1 VQIYLSRSTQQTEQ
15 HRYRII
21 KKFDKFEIRKY
32 DAALFSS
39 VKLNKKGYKE
49 SSSEGFRI
57 LAGYIF
63 GDNET
68 QEKIAMTSPVVME
81 LGDTSKMMFMVPKNY
96 NLKNLPNP
104 KNSKI
109 VFEKEEEKII
119 AAIRFDGWADDEK
132 IEKYKTILMNEL
144 VKEKLNYLDKWN
156 KKRSALAE
164 NYIKSLSK
172 TKFIFPKYDSKKRTS
187 SWYAFVI
194 RHSKRDKLFNWLKSN
209 GIETLIHYPLPPY
222 KQECYSKIFKSK
234 RFPVS
239 DEIHKTCISLP
250 CNHLLSETEQQ
261 YIISKLLEFDKKN

>member
-1 VQIYLSRSTQQTEQ
+1 MKIVIIIISISVSTIAIAQIYLSRSTQHTEQ
-15 HRYRII
+15 HSYKVI

-39 VKLNKKGYKE
+39 VKLNQKGYKE

-68 QEKIAMTSPVVME
+68 KEKIAMTSPVVME

-132 IEKYKTILMNEL
+132 IQKYKTILMNEL
-144 VKEKLNYLDKWN
+144 VKEKLSYIN
-156 KKRSALAE
+156 KFSFLGY
-164 NYIKSLSK
+164 N
-172 TKFIFPKYDSKKRTS
+172 
-187 SWYAFVI
+187 
-194 RHSKRDKLFNWLKSN
+194 
-209 GIETLIHYPLPPY
+209 PPY
-222 KQECYSKIFKSK
+222 EVMNRRNEVVVELINYK
-234 RFPVS
+234 
-239 DEIHKTCISLP
+239 
-250 CNHLLSETEQQ
+250 
-261 YIISKLLEFDKKN
+261 

>member
-1 VQIYLSRSTQQTEQ
+1 MKAVIIIISILVLTAIAQFYLSRSTQQTEQ
-15 HRYRII
+15 HSYKVI

-68 QEKIAMTSPVVME
+68 NEKIAMTSPVVLE
-81 LGDTSKMMFMVPKNY
+81 LGDTTKMMFMVPKNY

-119 AAIRFDGWADDEK
+119 AAIRFDGWANDEK
-132 IEKYKTILMNEL
+132 IEKYKTILRNEL
-144 VKEKLNYLDKWN
+144 VKEKLNYIN
-156 KKRSALAE
+156 KFSFLGYNPPFEVMNRRNEVVVELI
-164 NYIKSLSK
+164 NYK
-172 TKFIFPKYDSKKRTS
+172 
-187 SWYAFVI
+187 
-194 RHSKRDKLFNWLKSN
+194 
-209 GIETLIHYPLPPY
+209 
-222 KQECYSKIFKSK
+222 
-234 RFPVS
+234 
-239 DEIHKTCISLP
+239 
-250 CNHLLSETEQQ
+250 
-261 YIISKLLEFDKKN
+261 

>member
-1 VQIYLSRSTQQTEQ
+1 MKIVIIIISISILIIAIAQIYLSRSTQQTEQ
-15 HRYRII
+15 HSYKVI

-39 VKLNKKGYKE
+39 VKLNQKGYKE

-68 QEKIAMTSPVVME
+68 KEKIAMTSPVVME

-132 IEKYKTILMNEL
+132 IQKYKTILMNEL
-144 VKEKLNYLDKWN
+144 VKEKLSYIN
-156 KKRSALAE
+156 KFSFLGY
-164 NYIKSLSK
+164 N
-172 TKFIFPKYDSKKRTS
+172 
-187 SWYAFVI
+187 
-194 RHSKRDKLFNWLKSN
+194 
-209 GIETLIHYPLPPY
+209 PPY
-222 KQECYSKIFKSK
+222 EVMN
-234 RFPVS
+234 RRN
-239 DEIHKTCISLP
+239 EIVVELINYK
-250 CNHLLSETEQQ
+250 
-261 YIISKLLEFDKKN
+261 

>member
-1 VQIYLSRSTQQTEQ
+1 MKIVIIIISISILIIAIAQIYLSRSTQQTQQ
-15 HRYRII
+15 HSYKVI
-21 KKFDKFEIRKY
+21 KKFDTFEIRKY

-68 QEKIAMTSPVVME
+68 KEKIAMTSPVVME

-144 VKEKLNYLDKWN
+144 VKEKLSYIN
-156 KKRSALAE
+156 KFSFLGY
-164 NYIKSLSK
+164 N
-172 TKFIFPKYDSKKRTS
+172 
-187 SWYAFVI
+187 
-194 RHSKRDKLFNWLKSN
+194 
-209 GIETLIHYPLPPY
+209 PPY
-222 KQECYSKIFKSK
+222 EVMNRRNEVVVELINYK
-234 RFPVS
+234 
-239 DEIHKTCISLP
+239 
-250 CNHLLSETEQQ
+250 
-261 YIISKLLEFDKKN
+261 

>member
-1 VQIYLSRSTQQTEQ
+1 MKAVIIIIISILVLTAIAQFYLSRSTQQTEQ
-15 HRYRII
+15 HSYKVI

-63 GDNET
+63 GDNEAN
-68 QEKIAMTSPVVME
+68 EKIAMTSPVVLE
-81 LGDTSKMMFMVPKNY
+81 LGDTTKMMFMVPKNY

-132 IEKYKTILMNEL
+132 IKKYRSVLTNEL
-144 VKEKLNYLDKWN
+144 VKEKLNYIN
-156 KKRSALAE
+156 KFSFLGYNPPFEVMNRRNEVVVEL
-164 NYIKSLSK
+164 IK
-172 TKFIFPKYDSKKRTS
+172 
-187 SWYAFVI
+187 
-194 RHSKRDKLFNWLKSN
+194 
-209 GIETLIHYPLPPY
+209 Y
-222 KQECYSKIFKSK
+222 K
-234 RFPVS
+234 
-239 DEIHKTCISLP
+239 
-250 CNHLLSETEQQ
+250 
-261 YIISKLLEFDKKN
+261 